1 MITILTP
8 TYNRSREIVNLFES
22 LKMQTDKN
30 FEWVIVDD
38 GSNDDTYLV
47 LNSIKNT
54 EPDFEIKIHRQDNGG
69 KHRAINAGLKLVKG
83 EWTFIV
89 DSDDVLVPN
98 AISMVSLWINESEA
112 DSCIAAVSGLR
123 ASKENLSLIG
133 KKPKFNGNSHIDVSY
148 IKRRK
153 YNLLSDKA
161 EIYRTDILK
170 KYPFMEFEGENFI
183 TESTVWNEIAKAG
196 YKIRYYNEIIYLG
209 DYLDGGLTKSK
220 GLNQKNFQGFTLA
233 TKQRIKLYGVLEA
246 ISAKG
251 LYCEEAKIKGLNLRQ
266 ASKILNCNV
275 ISLWICYVLRR
286 VYCLILKIQN

>member
-22 LKMQTDKN
+22 LKMQTNKN

-38 GSNDDTYLV
+38 GSNDDTDLV
-47 LNSIKNT
+47 LNSIKNN
-54 EPDFEIKIHRQDNGG
+54 ESDFEIKIHRQDNGG
-69 KHRAINAGLKLVKG
+69 KHRAINTGLNLVKG

-89 DSDDVLVPN
+89 DSDDILVPN
-98 AISMVSLWINESEA
+98 AISIVSLWINESKT
-112 DSCIAAVSGLR
+112 DSWIAAVSGLR

-133 KKPKFNGNSHIDVSY
+133 KKPKFNGNSYMDVSY

-153 YNLLSDKA
+153 HNLLSDKA

-170 KYPFMEFEGENFI
+170 KFPFTEFEGENFI

-233 TKQRIKLYGVLEA
+233 TKQRIELYGILES

-266 ASKILNCNV
+266 VSDILNCNV
-275 ISLWICYVLRR
+275 ISLFICYILRKA
-286 VYCLILKIQN
+286 YCMISKIKN